1 MAGAPPFGDGRLV
14 TRDAGRT
21 GLLTLNRGN
30 AAGIYGQS
38 VFVHVPS
45 QVVVAKLSSWPAA
58 LSTPM
63 RRATIAAVTAI
74 ASALSDG

>member
-1 MAGAPPFGDGRLV
+1 VKKYRDFRRV
-14 TRDAGRT
+14 TGPGGPRYD
-21 GLLTLNRGN
+21 
-30 AAGIYGQS
+30 AAGLDGQS
-38 VFVHVPS
+38 VFVHVPG
-45 QVVVAKLSSWPAA
+45 QVVAARRSSWPAA